1 MLIEVVG
8 VSASRVIAE
17 SGKERLA
24 CIR

>member
-1 MLIEVVG
+1 MPIEVVG
-8 VSASRVIAE
+8 VSASRVIAK